1 MHAIVRPI
9 ESADISH
16 LLRLL
21 RAKAVFDGVEHTL
34 QATEQNLTEE
44 LLAPNASA
52 RAIVAVVNNQVVGM
66 ATYFQTFSSF
76 LMKPGIWLDDLFIE
90 ETHRKHGI
98 GRQLIAW
105 LCKEAKANGCA
116 RIDWIVA
123 ANNDNGRG
131 FYERM
136 GATVFESV
144 RLARID
150 QNAIL
155 AHTSDA

>member
-1 MHAIVRPI
+1 MVFWPFAALAACSRRNPLPVGF
-9 ESADISH
+9 AGGK
-16 LLRLL
+16 LRSGSRL
-21 RAKAVFDGVEHTL
+21 V
-34 QATEQNLTEE
+34 
-44 LLAPNASA
+44 A
-52 RAIVAVVNNQVVGM
+52 R
-66 ATYFQTFSSF
+66 
-76 LMKPGIWLDDLFIE
+76 
-90 ETHRKHGI
+90 
-98 GRQLIAW
+98 